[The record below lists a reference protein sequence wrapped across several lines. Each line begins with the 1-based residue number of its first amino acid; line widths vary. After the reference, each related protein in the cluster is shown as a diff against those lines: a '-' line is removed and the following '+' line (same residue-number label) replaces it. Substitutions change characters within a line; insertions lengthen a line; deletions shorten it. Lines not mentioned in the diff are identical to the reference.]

1 MEPTRSLPVKEFSN
15 LSKGIKKP
23 YTIYTTKSTSEKFR
37 RMVEKH
43 LRKGNKPTEHS
54 ESCKGKSEAYLGTK
68 SKHFFCKQNVV
79 SFLQSEEARQNN
91 LKNCSLK

>member
-15 LSKGIKKP
+15 LSKSIKKP
-23 YTIYTTKSTSEKFR
+23 YTNYTTKSTSEKFR

-54 ESCKGKSEAYLGTK
+54 ESYKGKSGVYSGTK
-68 SKHFFCKQNVV
+68 SKHFFRKQNVV
-79 SFLQSEEARQNN
+79 SFVLQSEEARQNN
-91 LKNCSLK
+91 LKKL